1 MNNKPLISVIVP
13 IYNAEHYLKDCIIS
27 IINQTIYD
35 LEIILINDGSTDKS
49 GEICDHFSSN
59 DRRIISIHQANLGV
73 SAARNKGLQVAK
85 GKYIAFVDSDDILPK
100 DAYEN
105 LLKLIKEDHLVIGQV
120 QMISE
125 DGKLQNY
132 SSFGKREMSQEEFL
146 KELFLEKKL
155 PYLGYPVDK
164 LYFRHIIEKNHLRFN
179 EKIRLNEDRL
189 FVLTYLIHCKGAVF
203 CKDVVYYYRQRSEGI
218 IISTRR
224 NTTVTNSEMTVLKSF
239 QEMQK
244 ICRDYSD
251 ELYFICSRKAF
262 ESALD
267 LLNRV
272 SKDDREKQKVLKSFL
287 RNNSRICLANPQYNA
302 FDRIKIITHTVLK
315 R

>member
-1 MNNKPLISVIVP
+1 MNNMPLISVIVP
-13 IYNAEHYLKDCIIS
+13 VYNAEHYLKECIIS
-27 IINQTIYD
+27 IINQTVYD

-49 GEICDHFSSN
+49 GEICDHFSNN
-59 DRRIISIHQANLGV
+59 DRRVISIHQTNLGV

-105 LLKLIKEDHLVIGQV
+105 LLKLIKEDHLVIGQI

-125 DGKLQNY
+125 DGKLQK
-132 SSFGKREMSQEEFL
+132 SLSFGKREMSQEEFL
-146 KELFLEKKL
+146 KELFLEKEL
-155 PYLGYPVDK
+155 TYLGYPWDK
-164 LYFRHIIEKNHLRFN
+164 LYFRHTIEKYHLRFD

-189 FVLTYLIHCKGAVF
+189 FVLTYLIHCKEVVF
-203 CKDVVYYYRQRSEGI
+203 CKDVVYYYRQRSKGI

-224 NTTVTNSEMTVLKSF
+224 NATVTNSEMTVLKSF

-272 SKDDREKQKVLKSFL
+272 SKDDKEKQKVLKIFL
-287 RNNSRICLANPQYNA
+287 RNNSQICLANPQYGVL
-302 FDRIKIITHTVLK
+302 DRIKIITHSVLK
-315 R
+315 K